1 MPDCSQAQPPWG
13 WRTFLTGVRVRAL
26 RPYRLA
32 VVVLEVWL
40 LPTTATPHHHHH
52 HSTSFVAASKSMC
65 NTNALF
71 PRLESFSGI
80 TTIDVSSKTS
90 PTIVG
95 SLPLL
100 GARAGVLLPG
110 GTHMAVT
117 LFSQDKLCSVR
128 AMGNSTSDGFSLLW
142 VCFGPR
148 AA

>member
-1 MPDCSQAQPPWG
+1 MWWWMSASYPP
-13 WRTFLTGVRVRAL
+13 
-26 RPYRLA
+26 P
-32 VVVLEVWL
+32 
-40 LPTTATPHHHHH
+40 PHHHHH
-52 HSTSFVAASKSMC
+52 HHTNTISHSTSSVAASRSNC

-71 PRLESFSGI
+71 PRLESFTGI

-128 AMGNSTSDGFSLLW
+128 AMGNGMTDRRRMLRNGRLLLVANVLW
-142 VCFGPR
+142 TPGCVTLALVSCKVHR
-148 AA
+148 LMMTLR